1 MKSTENSTR
10 TYPAKRYTTTP
21 QNSRTEHLVQNLHSN
36 CQGDDKQKGRQYE
49 KSEKQ
54 LSDKGQDKNK
64 QKPLNDEEIGNLPGK
79 EFRVMIIKMIQDLG
93 KRMETQMENAKEILT
108 KS

>member
-64 QKPLNDEEIGNLPGK
+64 QKPLNDEEIGNLLEK
-79 EFRVMIIKMIQDLG
+79 IIQSDDSKDDPRSWNKNGDTDGEL
-93 KRMETQMENAKEILT
+93 KRNV
-108 KS
+108 